1 MKKDINKKLI
11 IGFSIGDY
19 NGIGPEILLKS
30 FLNNK
35 LFKKCIPIVFCDY
48 EILNYYKSLYNYQ
61 LNIKKCLSIKNKLE
75 NNTIYTLISN
85 KINYII
91 NTGIIDANAGLYSI
105 NSLKEVINSLK
116 NKSIDGL
123 VTLPIN
129 KINSQSEKFKFPG
142 HTEYLQNI
150 FDVRDT
156 IMIMHS
162 KEMTIG
168 FITSHIPLR
177 KVNSSINSKHI
188 QSKILTFISSLE
200 TDFNINNPR
209 IAVLGLNPHCGES
222 GLLGNEEVKIIIP
235 TINKLNN
242 INKNLHGPFP
252 ADSFFGMK
260 KYKNFDGIISF
271 YHDQGL
277 IGFKSASF
285 QNGVNYTAGLPYVR
299 TSPDHG
305 TAFEIS
311 GKNKANEISL
321 TESIYLNIEIINNRK
336 FSKLG

>member
-30 FLNNK
+30 FLNKK
-35 LFKKCIPIVFCDY
+35 LFEKCIPIVFCDY
-48 EILNYYKSLYNYQ
+48 EILNHYKSLYNYQ
-61 LNIKKCLSIKNKLE
+61 IKIEKCSSIKNKLE
-75 NNTIYTLISN
+75 NNTIYTFISK
-85 KINYII
+85 KIKYII
-91 NTGIIDANAGLYSI
+91 NTGTLDSNAGLYSI

-116 NKSIDGL
+116 HRSIDGL

-129 KINSQSEKFKFPG
+129 KINSQSKKFNFPG

-150 FDVRDT
+150 FDAKDA

-168 FITSHIPLR
+168 LISGHIPLR
-177 KVNSSINSKHI
+177 KVVSSINSSHI
-188 QSKILTFISSLE
+188 QSKILTFINSLE
-200 TDFNINNPR
+200 TDFNINNPK
-209 IAVLGLNPHCGES
+209 IAILGLNPHCGES
-222 GLLGNEEVKIIIP
+222 GLLGSEEIKIIIP
-235 TINKLNN
+235 IMNKLNN
-242 INKNLHGPFP
+242 INKNLYGPFS

-260 KYKNFDGIISF
+260 KYKDFDGIISF

-277 IGFKSASF
+277 IGFKSVSF
-285 QNGVNYTAGLPYVR
+285 ENGVNYTAGLPYVR

-305 TAFEIS
+305 TAFGIS
-311 GKNKANEISL
+311 GKGKANEISL
-321 TESIYLNIEIINNRK
+321 TESINLNIEIINNRK
-336 FSKLG
+336 FSK